1 VFVSGWSKLD
11 ETCTGHVVASIDLE
25 TGVVTCKFCLYH
37 MGHDTDGFQE
47 ALSADVEPA
56 PLEEED
62 ASPTT
67 AKSDVEPDV
76 EDATVDVG
84 NEEAADANADNR
96 DIQRVL
102 SQCKQIMAKITAG
115 NYSKDAL
122 SAAKKHLRAAYA
134 SLQVPIQSAV
144 NGV

>member
-1 VFVSGWSKLD
+1 VCVFVSGWSKLD
-11 ETCTGHVVASIDLE
+11 ETCTGHVVASVDLE
-25 TGVVTCKFCLYH
+25 TGAVTCKFCLYH
-37 MGHDTDGFQE
+37 MGHDADGVQE

-56 PLEEED
+56 HLEKVD

-96 DIQRVL
+96 DIQGVL

-122 SAAKKHLRAAYA
+122 SAAKKTPSRSLCLVASAY
-134 SLQVPIQSAV
+134 SQQ
-144 NGV
+144 